1 MIIEP
6 YLPKEVVNII
16 LEYDG
21 RIKYRK
27 GKYINIIDKKDPR
40 YNIIKLVIS
49 NKNKII
55 NKIALKYACFYFHFN
70 FIIDKTAGLF
80 FDINKCEICCYDKRS
95 VWETFF
101 VEDFE

>member
-1 MIIEP
+1 MIIEQ
-6 YLPKEVVNII
+6 YLPKEIINII

-40 YNIIKLVIS
+40 YNIIELVIS
-49 NKNKII
+49 NKNKMIE
-55 NKIALKYACFYFHFN
+55 KITFKYSCLFFYYD

-80 FDINKCEICCYDKRS
+80 FDINKCEISCYNKRS
-95 VWETFF
+95 LWENNFF
-101 VEDFE
+101 ED